1 MYYYLDNLSKI
12 WHRGGELQA
21 VDYRIPEEIVEEVR
35 LRSDIVDTISE
46 YVRLQRKGK
55 NYLGL
60 CPFHAEKTPSFTV
73 TPDKQIFYCFGC
85 HTGGNVFSFLMKKE
99 NWNFVETVE
108 HLAQKHGIVLPEK
121 ELSPREK
128 EQQTRRRRWEEIHDW
143 ATGYFHEVLLHRP
156 EGEPGRQY
164 FQQRGMDEETIKQFR
179 LGYAP
184 DRWDGLLEA
193 LSARGV
199 SPQELAQ
206 AGLALE
212 RDQSEGRSRGFY
224 DRFRKRVIF
233 AILDSR
239 HKTIGFGGR
248 VLDHSTPKY
257 LNSPETAFFN
267 KGHHL
272 YGMHRAHQ
280 GIREHGFALLAEG
293 YMDVIA
299 LQKAGFKNAVASLG
313 TALTRD
319 QAKLI
324 HRYTGRV
331 VVVYDSDQAGTQ
343 ATLRAGELLQDMGFR
358 VDILRLSGAKDPDEY
373 LKTFGVEEFNKAL
386 AQAEPY
392 IQFKY
397 QVHVQTKPT
406 LSAPEKAELVREL
419 APDIVKVQSPVE
431 REGYERFLSLELG
444 LTLDRVQEEI
454 AGFDRKPSKKASG
467 EELFRSKQDIS
478 VKNRDNINRCANPTP
493 NGASVPDGVIRA
505 ERVLLRLLLEQ
516 LIPVSE
522 FKDQWVEG
530 FWKVAYHQ
538 QIFDYIEKARCI
550 GNGALSGMESGPLQS
565 KVAQIMLEDMELAN
579 PQRLFHDCMKQIHSM
594 SEEETVEELQAR
606 MVELEK
612 SGDLTGALALLKEI
626 GERLRSG
633 EK

>member
-1 MYYYLDNLSKI
+1 M
-12 WHRGGELQA
+12 
-21 VDYRIPEEIVEEVR
+21 DYRIPEEIVEEVR
-35 LRSDIVDTISE
+35 LHSDIVDTISD

-73 TPDKQIFYCFGC
+73 TPEKQIFYCFGC

-99 NWNFVETVE
+99 NWSFLETVE
-108 HLAQKHGIVLPEK
+108 NLAEKHGIILPEK

-143 ATGYFHEVLLHRP
+143 ATGYFHDVLLNKP

-164 FQQRGMDEETIKQFR
+164 FRQRGIDDETIKQFR

-184 DRWDGLLEA
+184 ERWEGLLEA

-199 SPQELAQ
+199 SPQEVVQ

-212 RDQSEGRSRGFY
+212 REPSEGRTRGFY
-224 DRFRKRVIF
+224 DRFRNRVIF

-239 HKTIGFGGR
+239 QRTIGFGGR
-248 VLDHSTPKY
+248 VLDNSTPKY

-280 GIREHGFALLAEG
+280 GIRERGFALLAEG
-293 YMDVIA
+293 YMDIIA

-324 HRYTGRV
+324 RRYTGRV
-331 VVVYDSDQAGTQ
+331 VIVYDADQAGIQ
-343 ATLRAGELLQDMGFR
+343 ATLRAGEILRDMGFR
-358 VDILRLSGAKDPDEY
+358 VDVLSLSGAKDPDEY

-397 QVHVQTKPT
+397 HVLIKTTPPE
-406 LSAPEKAELVREL
+406 SAPEKAELVREL

-431 REGYERFLSLELG
+431 REGYERFLSLELS
-444 LTLDRVQEEI
+444 LTLDKVQEEI
-454 AGFDRKPSKKASG
+454 AGFDQKTAKKTA
-467 EELFRSKQDIS
+467 EKEKLRQKQDIS
-478 VKNRDNINRCANPTP
+478 VKNRDNINRCANPSS
-493 NGASVPDGVIRA
+493 NGVSVSDGAYRA
-505 ERVLLRLLLEQ
+505 ERILLRLLLEQ
-516 LIPVSE
+516 LIPLSE
-522 FKDQWVEG
+522 LKTHLEAG
-530 FWKVAYHQ
+530 FWKVPYHQ
-538 QIFDYIEKARCI
+538 QIFNHIEKAPNL
-550 GNGALSGMESGPLQS
+550 GKGALSNMDDDALLS
-565 KVAQIMLEDMELAN
+565 KAAQLMLEEIDLAN
-579 PQRLFHDCMKQIHSM
+579 PERLFQDCLKQIHSQK
-594 SEEETVEELQAR
+594 EEETVEELQAR
-606 MVELEK
+606 MVDLEK
-612 SGDLTGALALLKEI
+612 SGDLAGAFALLKEI

-633 EK
+633 EN

>member
-1 MYYYLDNLSKI
+1 M
-12 WHRGGELQA
+12 E
-21 VDYRIPEEIVEEVR
+21 YRIPEEVVEEVR

-60 CPFHAEKTPSFTV
+60 CPFHSEKTPSFTV

-99 NWNFVETVE
+99 KWNFVETVE

-143 ATGYFHEVLLHRP
+143 ATGYFHDVLLHKP
-156 EGEPGRQY
+156 EGEPGRHY

-184 DRWDGLLEA
+184 DRWDGLIEA

-199 SPQELAQ
+199 SPQELVQ
-206 AGLALE
+206 AGLVLE
-212 RDQSEGRSRGFY
+212 REPSEGRSRGFY

-239 HKTIGFGGR
+239 QRTIGFGGR
-248 VLDHSTPKY
+248 VLDNSTPKY

-331 VVVYDSDQAGTQ
+331 VIVYDSDQAGVQ
-343 ATLRAGELLQDMGFR
+343 ATLRAGEILRDSGFR
-358 VDILRLSGAKDPDEY
+358 VDILSLTKAKDPDEY

-397 QVHVQTKPT
+397 HIHVKTKPIN
-406 LSAPEKAELVREL
+406 SAPEKAELVREL

-444 LTLDRVQEEI
+444 LTLDRVQLEI
-454 AGFDRKPSKKASG
+454 AGFDPKTPKKASN
-467 EELFRSKQDIS
+467 EEVFHQKQDIY
-478 VKNRDNINRCANPTP
+478 VKNRDNINRYANPVQ
-493 NGASVPDGVIRA
+493 NGVSVSDGVYRA
-505 ERVLLRLLLEQ
+505 ERILLRLLLEQ

-522 FKDQWVEG
+522 FKALLGEG
-530 FWKVAYHQ
+530 FWKVPYHQ
-538 QIFDYIEKARCI
+538 QIFNHLEKARCI
-550 GNGALSGMESGPLQS
+550 GNGTMPSIESDALQS
-565 KVAQIMLEDMELAN
+565 KVAQLMLEEIDLSN
-579 PQRLFHDCMKQIHSM
+579 PERLFQDCLRQIHSM
-594 SEEETVEELQAR
+594 KEEETVEELQAR

-612 SGDLTGALALLKEI
+612 SGDLTGALDLLKEI

>member
-1 MYYYLDNLSKI
+1 
-12 WHRGGELQA
+12 
-21 VDYRIPEEIVEEVR
+21 VDYRIPEEIVEEIR

-60 CPFHAEKTPSFTV
+60 CPFHSEKTPSFTV

-99 NWNFVETVE
+99 NWSFVETVE
-108 HLAQKHGIVLPEK
+108 HLAHKHGIVLPEK
-121 ELSPREK
+121 ELSPRER

-143 ATGYFHEVLLHRP
+143 ATGYFNDILLHRP

-164 FQQRGMDEETIKQFR
+164 FAKRGINEQTIRTFR

-193 LSARGV
+193 LSSKGV
-199 SPQELAQ
+199 KPQELVD

-212 RDQSEGRSRGFY
+212 RDHAEGKSSRGFY

-233 AILDSR
+233 SILDPR
-239 HKTIGFGGR
+239 QRTIAFGGR
-248 VLDHSTPKY
+248 VLDDTLPKY

-280 GIREHGFALLAEG
+280 GIREEGFALLAEG

-299 LQKAGFKNAVASLG
+299 LQKAGFGNAVASLG
-313 TALTRD
+313 TALTKD
-319 QAKLI
+319 QAKLLR
-324 HRYTGRV
+324 RYTGRIIIC
-331 VVVYDSDQAGTQ
+331 YDSDQAGIQ
-343 ATLRAGELLQDMGFR
+343 ATLRAGEILRDTGFR
-358 VDILRLSGAKDPDEY
+358 VDVLTLTGAKDPDEF
-373 LKTFGVEEFNKAL
+373 LQSHGVEEFKNIL
-386 AQAEPY
+386 NQAEPY

-397 QVHVQTKPT
+397 HILVKARPPQ
-406 LSAPEKAELVREL
+406 SAPEKRELVSDL
-419 APDIVKVQSPVE
+419 ASDIIKVQSPVE

-444 LTLDRVQEEI
+444 LTLEAIQQEI
-454 AGFDRKPSKKASG
+454 ASKDHNKPKNSREVDYSQQ
-467 EELFRSKQDIS
+467 KQDIS
-478 VKNRDNINRCANPTP
+478 VKNRDNINRYVNATSA
-493 NGASVPDGVIRA
+493 GIVVPDGVYRA
-505 ERVLLRLLLEQ
+505 ERILLRLLLEQ
-516 LIPVSE
+516 LIPASE
-522 FKDQWVEG
+522 LIAELGED
-530 FWKVAYHQ
+530 FWKGPLHQ
-538 QIFDYIEKARCI
+538 QIFNSIKTVRFVGKASIPSDQDDALNSKIVELMIEEMD
-550 GNGALSGMESGPLQS
+550 LSKPE
-565 KVAQIMLEDMELAN
+565 
-579 PQRLFHDCMKQIHSM
+579 RLFEDCIRQITSVKA
-594 SEEETVEELQAR
+594 EETVEELQAR
-606 MVELEK
+606 MADLEK
-612 SGDLTGALALLKEI
+612 SGDLAGAMALLREI